1 MTKAILLT
9 GSTDG
14 IGKLAA
20 TRLAKEGNE
29 IYLHGRNADKL
40 DAAISEIKTLSG
52 HDKIKGFLAD
62 FSHLNSVVEM
72 TERIK
77 TDITRLDVLI
87 NNAGIFN
94 TPVSSDKNGVDIR
107 FTVNYLAPFLL
118 TNRLLPLLQKGNN
131 PRIINLGSAAQ
142 ATVDL
147 GNLSANHKLRPQEAY
162 AQSKLAITMW
172 TFFFAQEHQE
182 ITSIVVNPG
191 SLLDTKMAKEAY
203 NQVWSPATKGSDI
216 LCDLATSLTYLNHSG
231 EYFDNDKGGF
241 GPAHPDAYDS
251 NLIKQLA
258 EKTYESI
265 IL

>member
-1 MTKAILLT
+1 MSKTILIT

-20 TRLAKEGNE
+20 ARLAKEGNE
-29 IYLHGRNADKL
+29 IYLHGRNAEKL
-40 DAAISEIKTLSG
+40 ASTINEIKKTSG
-52 HDKIKGFLAD
+52 NNMVKGFLAD
-62 FSHLNSVVEM
+62 FSDLKSVEKMVES
-72 TERIK
+72 IK
-77 TDITRLDVLI
+77 HQIPKLDVII
-87 NNAGIFN
+87 NNAGIFK
-94 TPVSSDKNGVDIR
+94 TPASTDRNGVDIR

-118 TNRLLPLLQKGNN
+118 TNKILPLLQKGNN

-142 ATVDL
+142 ATVNL
-147 GNLSANHKLRPQEAY
+147 GNLLGHNELRPQEAY

-172 TFFFAQEHQE
+172 ALFFAQEHQE

-216 LCDLATSLTYLNHSG
+216 LYDLASSSIYQKHSG
-231 EYFDNDKGGF
+231 EYFDNDIGGF

-251 NLIKQLA
+251 KLIKELID
-258 EKTYESI
+258 KTYESVT
-265 IL
+265 L